1 MNDEDEGQQST
12 DRGNDNTVP
21 QPTRNDTPVPTAP
34 DNERKQGSKPTT
46 PTEIAQHQTAS
57 QGNNDLRI
65 RVRALIP
72 SRIASDVKNDG
83 LDHATDTLL
92 RDERTRMD
100 LDISGQLVIHHMRR
114 DNSKLEGPAD
124 EPGWTPDEYDRW
136 LDEQEESNGGS

>member
-1 MNDEDEGQQST
+1 M
-12 DRGNDNTVP
+12 
-21 QPTRNDTPVPTAP
+21 
-34 DNERKQGSKPTT
+34 
-46 PTEIAQHQTAS
+46 
-57 QGNNDLRI
+57 
-65 RVRALIP
+65 
-72 SRIASDVKNDG
+72 KNDG